1 MWCTNVY
8 FHNFNFYNFYFYN
21 SNIMYYEN
29 AGSYTALANLTT
41 NTAEMPTIGTKLM

>member
-1 MWCTNVY
+1 MWCRNVY
-8 FHNFNFYNFYFYN
+8 FHKFYSYN

-41 NTAEMPTIGTKLM
+41 NTAEMPTIETKLM